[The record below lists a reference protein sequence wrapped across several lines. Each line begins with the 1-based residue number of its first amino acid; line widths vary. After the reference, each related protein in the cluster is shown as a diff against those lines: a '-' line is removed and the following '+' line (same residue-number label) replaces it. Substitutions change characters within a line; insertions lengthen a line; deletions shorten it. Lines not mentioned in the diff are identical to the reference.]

1 MEAAKIRVAVR
12 KRPLTRNETRHND
25 EDVVD
30 WVDWNT
36 LIVREPKVKVDLT
49 KYIDCHQFNFDCVY
63 GEATTNEEIYLDA
76 V

>member
-12 KRPLTRNETRHND
+12 KRPLTRNESRHND

-30 WVDWNT
+30 CIDQNT
-36 LIVREPKVKVDLT
+36 LLVREPKVKVDLT
-49 KYIDCHQFNFDCVY
+49 KFIECHQFNFDAVY
-63 GEATTNEEIYLDA
+63 NEATSNEDIYLDA